1 MTVPNR
7 GDALVRCAVLAL
19 TLLLCT
25 GVTTGQ
31 SSYFPPLA
39 GPSWD
44 TLSATS
50 LGWRVDRLDTLYRF
64 LDRQNSKAFIVL
76 KDGRI
81 VLERYFDSFTRDS
94 NWYWAS
100 AGKTLTAFLVGMAQ
114 REGSL
119 SLSDTSSRWLGRGW
133 TSAPAAKERLITVR
147 NQLTMTSGLDDR
159 VPDPYCTLP
168 SCLLYLADAGTRWAY
183 HNAPYTL
190 LDSVVEGATGQ
201 GYNQYF
207 ASRIRSRTGMN
218 GLWLPSGYNNV
229 YFSTPRSMAR
239 FGILVLNRGVWA
251 ADTLMRDTSYFRQM
265 VNTSQQINLSYG
277 YLWWLNGKASY
288 MLPQTQ
294 FVFPGPLAPSAP
306 PDMISALGKDGQIL
320 NVVPSMGLVM
330 VRMGESPDSSGEVT
344 TLFNNQIW
352 RLFREVLPPTG
363 VDHREAAVPDG
374 VVLEQN
380 FPNPFNPATVVRF
393 SVRSQG
399 RVRLAVFDAL
409 GREVAVLVD
418 GTPGAGTHSVV
429 WHATGMPS
437 GVYFYR
443 VTAGGSSEASKML
456 LLR

>member
-1 MTVPNR
+1 MK
-7 GDALVRCAVLAL
+7 AAVLV
-19 TLLLCT
+19 LLLILLD
-25 GVTTGQ
+25 GAAPAQ
-31 SSYFPPLA
+31 SLYFPPLS
-39 GPSWD
+39 GSSWD
-44 TLSATS
+44 TVSAAS
-50 LGWRVDRLDTLYRF
+50 LGWRTDRLDTLYRF
-64 LDRQNSKAFIVL
+64 LDRQNSKAFLVL

-81 VLERYFDSFTRDS
+81 VLERHFDSFTRDS

-114 REGSL
+114 REGYL
-119 SLSDTSSRWLGRGW
+119 SLSDTSSRWLGAGW

-159 VPDPYCTLP
+159 VADPYCTLP
-168 SCLLYLADAGTRWAY
+168 SCLRYLADAGSRWAY

-229 YFSTPRSMAR
+229 YYSTPRSMAR
-239 FGILVLNRGVWA
+239 FGLLVLNRGVWS
-251 ADTLMRDTSYFRQM
+251 ADTLMRDTAYFRQM
-265 VNTSQQINLSYG
+265 VNTSQQINVSYG

-294 FVFPGPLAPSAP
+294 FVFPGPIAPSAP
-306 PDMISALGKDGQIL
+306 SDMISALGKDGQIL

-330 VRMGESPDSSGEVT
+330 VRMGEQPDSSSEVT
-344 TLFNNQIW
+344 TVFNDQIW
-352 RLFREVLPPTG
+352 RLFRQVLPPTG
-363 VDHREAAVPDG
+363 VEESVVRVPEG
-374 VVLEQN
+374 VLLEQN
-380 FPNPFNPATVVRF
+380 FPNPFNPGTVVRF
-393 SVRSQG
+393 KVQDEKW
-399 RVRLAVFDAL
+399 VRLAVFDAL

-418 GTPGAGTHSVV
+418 GVRGAGSHAAV
-429 WHATGMPS
+429 WDASGMPS

-443 VTAGGSSEASKML
+443 VTAGGFSETRKML

>member
-1 MTVPNR
+1 MR
-7 GDALVRCAVLAL
+7 HALLIL
-19 TLLLCT
+19 TLLLWT
-25 GVTTGQ
+25 RDATGQ
-31 SSYFPPLA
+31 SLYFPPLS

-44 TLSATS
+44 TVSATS

-94 NWYWAS
+94 LWYWAS

-114 REGSL
+114 REGYL
-119 SLSDTSSRWLGRGW
+119 SLSDTSSRWLGVGW

-147 NQLTMTSGLDDR
+147 HQLTMSSGLDDR

-168 SCLLYLADAGTRWAY
+168 ACLRYLADAGSRWAY

-201 GYNQYF
+201 TYNQYF
-207 ASRIRSRTGMN
+207 ISRIRSRTGMN

-229 YFSTPRSMAR
+229 YWSSARSMAR
-239 FGILVLNRGVWA
+239 FGLLVLNGGVWA

-265 VNTSQQINLSYG
+265 VNTSQQLNLSYG
-277 YLWWLNGKASY
+277 YLWWLNGKSSY
-288 MLPQTQ
+288 MLPQSQ

-306 PDMISALGKDGQIL
+306 SDMVSGLGKDGQIV
-320 NVVPSMGLVM
+320 NVVPSLGMVM
-330 VRMGESPDSSGEVT
+330 VRMGESPDSSGDVT

-352 RLFREVLPPTG
+352 RLFRDVLPPTTAG
-363 VDHREAAVPDG
+363 ESGGTVPPEPR
-374 VVLEQN
+374 LEQN
-380 FPNPFNPATVVRF
+380 FPNPFNPSTVIRF
-393 SVRSQG
+393 SMAKEE
-399 RVRLAVFDAL
+399 RVRLVVCDAL
-409 GREVAVLVD
+409 GREVATLVD
-418 GTPGAGTHSVV
+418 GVRGEGGHSAV
-429 WHATGMPS
+429 WDASGMPS

-443 VTAGGSSEASKML
+443 VTAGGFSETRKMV